1 MDKLNST
8 GKAEKQ
14 YMNIKQKR
22 IYDEILVT
30 DGKRILLD
38 RLWPRG
44 IKKEVAQIDLWPK
57 GLSPSNELRKW
68 YHEAPE
74 QRWDEFQQR
83 YLEELA
89 EQSQDLDELWNFMT
103 REKTVTFLTA
113 SKNTMQNHLT
123 VIVNLFKQR
132 EN

>member
-8 GKAEKQ
+8 GKVEEQ

-44 IKKEVAQIDLWPK
+44 IKKEVAQLK
-57 GLSPSNELRKW
+57 TGLLLLTICRMV
-68 YHEAPE
+68 A
-74 QRWDEFQQR
+74 
-83 YLEELA
+83 
-89 EQSQDLDELWNFMT
+89 NF
-103 REKTVTFLTA
+103 K
-113 SKNTMQNHLT
+113 K
-123 VIVNLFKQR
+123 
-132 EN
+132 